1 MEFIANFAAIITK
14 KKNMKRAL
22 LSVLTYFLISQILTA
37 IVIGVVAVLC
47 KLAGADCPIIT
58 VMTIAYIYFMIT
70 GVLVC
75 WKALKVMEIPATFK
89 ASKMSVG
96 WVLMALVAAFSCAFA
111 GDLLVEITNMPN
123 FIEDTMM
130 EQLSYSFWGILTVAI
145 VGPIAEE
152 LVFREGVCGYLAR
165 NGAKPWKAIWVSAV
179 LFGIIHMNPAQVVVA
194 MIIGI
199 ILGVIYIKTG
209 NVVLTSIIHILNNS
223 IALIQMNVMGE
234 KAKDFSM
241 VEWVGGNTIAIICI
255 VVGLA
260 LCGYLLKSLYLSPT
274 GKRDL
279 VEN

>member
-70 GVLVC
+70 GVFVC

-96 WVLMALVAAFSCAFA
+96 WVLMALVAAFSGAFA
-111 GDLLVEITNMPN
+111 SDLLVEITNMPN